1 MLVRFTH
8 DARREFHA
16 LPPAEREAMRNA
28 IGKMEEGGDVLPYP
42 HSSSVRG
49 AENLRELR
57 PRAGRSPWR
66 GFYRRIGA
74 EIVIGAFG
82 PEAQA
87 DPLGFTRAVRA
98 AEKRLAAA
106 EARSRSQ
113 TRRGGRNA

>member
-8 DARREFHA
+8 EARQEFHA

-28 IGKMEEGGDVLPYP
+28 IGKLEQAGEELAYP
-42 HSSSVRG
+42 HSSHVRG
-49 AENLRELR
+49 AANLRELR

-66 GFYRRIGA
+66 GFYRQIGA

-87 DPLGFTRAVRA
+87 NPPGFARAVRA
-98 AEKRLAAA
+98 AQERLDV
-106 EARSRSQ
+106 EETRS
-113 TRRGGRNA
+113 

>member
-16 LPPAEREAMRNA
+16 LPPLEQEAMRNA
-28 IGKMEEGGDVLPYP
+28 VGKLEQAGELLAYP

-49 AENLRELR
+49 EARLRERR
-57 PRAGRSPWR
+57 PRAGRSAWR
-66 GFYRRIGA
+66 GFYRRIQD

-87 DPLGFTRAVRA
+87 DPPGFARAIRFA
-98 AEKRLAAA
+98 QERLDAD
-106 EARSRSQ
+106 EARK
-113 TRRGGRNA
+113 

>member
-16 LPPAEREAMRNA
+16 LPPAEKEAMRNA
-28 IGKMEEGGDVLPYP
+28 IGKLEQAGEALAYP
-42 HSSSVRG
+42 HSSRVRG
-49 AENLRELR
+49 AANLRELR

-87 DPLGFTRAVRA
+87 DPPGFGRAVHA
-98 AEKRLAAA
+98 AKSRLDTD
-106 EARSRSQ
+106 EAKLE
-113 TRRGGRNA
+113 RRT

>member
-16 LPPAEREAMRNA
+16 LPLAEKDAMRNA
-28 IGKMEEGGDVLPYP
+28 IGKLEQAGEELAYP
-42 HSSSVRG
+42 HASRVRG
-49 AENLRELR
+49 AANPRELR

-66 GFYRRIGA
+66 GFYRRIRD

-87 DPLGFTRAVRA
+87 DPPGFARAVRA
-98 AEKRLAAA
+98 AEERLDAY
-106 EARSRSQ
+106 EARLK
-113 TRRGGRNA
+113 RRTSCRI

>member
-1 MLVRFTH
+1 MVVRFTH

-28 IGKMEEGGDVLPYP
+28 IGKLEHAGEDLAYP
-42 HSSSVRG
+42 HSSSVQG
-49 AENLRELR
+49 MTHLRELR
-57 PRAGRSPWR
+57 PRAGRSAWR

-87 DPLGFTRAVRA
+87 DPSGFARAIRDA
-98 AEKRLAAA
+98 DERLNAEEGKL
-106 EARSRSQ
+106 
-113 TRRGGRNA
+113 

>member
-16 LPPAEREAMRNA
+16 LLPAEREAMRNA
-28 IGKMEEGGDVLPYP
+28 IGKLEHAGESLAYP
-42 HSSSVRG
+42 HSSRVRG
-49 AENLRELR
+49 ASNLRELR

-66 GFYRRIGA
+66 AFYRRIRA

-87 DPLGFTRAVRA
+87 DPPAFARAVRA
-98 AEKRLAAA
+98 AEERLDAD
-106 EARSRSQ
+106 EARL
-113 TRRGGRNA
+113 

>member
-8 DARREFHA
+8 EARREFHA

-28 IGKMEEGGDVLPYP
+28 IGKLEQAGENLAYP
-42 HSSSVRG
+42 HSSRVRG
-49 AENLRELR
+49 AANLRELR

-87 DPLGFTRAVRA
+87 DPRGFARAVHA
-98 AEKRLAAA
+98 AEERLDA
-106 EARSRSQ
+106 EAARS
-113 TRRGGRNA
+113 